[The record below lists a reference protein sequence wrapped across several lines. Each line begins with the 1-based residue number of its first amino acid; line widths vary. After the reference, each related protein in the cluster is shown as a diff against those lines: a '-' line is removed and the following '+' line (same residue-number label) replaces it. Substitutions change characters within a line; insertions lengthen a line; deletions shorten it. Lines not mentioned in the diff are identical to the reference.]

1 MDLKKFRI
9 QNYKSIV
16 DTGLCHINQNL
27 TIFAGMN
34 ESGKTSILEAIR
46 DFAQGNSVNKDAKRV
61 KGADGELLIS
71 LYFRLNEQDI
81 EHIYDELE
89 ISEEEQTPSLKD
101 FLLKNDIGITKNIKN
116 EYLIET
122 DTALYIHSLFS
133 AAYKEHYKKHRPI
146 LNKLK
151 AINELSNIDFST
163 VSNKSTY
170 SDIYDL
176 IEKIKKIINPTKII
190 VEQDATGKQIKKEVK
205 GECNISQEVMDEIN
219 VLLSQIEADEITTFG
234 YNHYEDYIDD
244 LKLNLLKIMP
254 KIIFFSSFD
263 DHLEYNVPINE
274 IDKNQINL
282 DLCNIANIDTA
293 NLKDMI
299 AEENYQGIDNYLS
312 EKSANISNVF
322 KTEWLQ
328 DEININFSSDK
339 EIIHFSINENG
350 DTAKYRADQRSK
362 GFQWFLSFYIRLN
375 TEKNRTNIILVDE
388 PGLYLHAKAQ
398 DDVLRLL
405 EKLSADDGTC
415 VLFTTHSP
423 YLIDIDKLSRV
434 LLIEKDDK
442 NGTKILK
449 AHKGANKNTLTPI
462 ITKMGF
468 DISKANFIREKNILV
483 EGISDYYYIQA
494 FKKLFNYNDFFK
506 NISIV
511 PAVGAS
517 QVPQLASF
525 CIGWGLEYVALFDND
540 TEGKRFYNEIVKNL
554 DDKASVSYIC
564 EQENCA
570 IEDLFTKKDFNNFV
584 LKYADTTNSTE
595 TQNSKFL
602 KENSIEKP
610 LIAKLFYDNINKI
623 KKNSLDEQTIENF
636 EILFEFVFEKL
647 NIKKNTKS

>member
-1 MDLKKFRI
+1 MDLKKFKI

-46 DFAQGNSVNKDAKRV
+46 DFAQGNFVNKDAKRV

-71 LYFRLNEQDI
+71 LYFRLSEQDI
-81 EHIYDELE
+81 EHIYNELE
-89 ISEEEQTPSLKD
+89 ISEEHAPFFKD

-116 EYLIET
+116 EYSIET
-122 DTALYIHSLFS
+122 DTSSYIYTFFS
-133 AAYKEHYKKHRPI
+133 ATYREYYKKHRPI

-151 AINELSNIDFST
+151 SISELSNIDFST
-163 VSNKSTY
+163 VSNKSIY
-170 SDIYDL
+170 SDIYNL
-176 IEKIKKIINPTKII
+176 LEKIKKVINPTKII
-190 VEQDATGKQIKKEVK
+190 VQQDATGKQIKKEVK
-205 GECNISQEVMDEIN
+205 DECKIPQEVIDEIN
-219 VLLSQIEADEITTFG
+219 GLLSQIEADEITTFG
-234 YNHYEDYIDD
+234 YYHYEDFIND
-244 LKLNLLKIMP
+244 LKLNILKIMP

-282 DLCNIANIDTA
+282 DLCNIASIDTT
-293 NLKDMI
+293 NLKNMI

-405 EKLSADDGTC
+405 EKLSAEDGTC

-423 YLIDIDKLSRV
+423 YLIDIDKLNRV
-434 LLIEKDDK
+434 LLVEKDDK
-442 NGTKILK
+442 SGTKILK

-494 FKKLFNYNDFFK
+494 FKKLLDYNDYFK

-525 CIGWGLEYVALFDND
+525 CIGWGLDYVALFDND
-540 TEGKRFYNEIVKNL
+540 AEGKKFYKEIVKNL
-554 DDKASVSYIC
+554 FDKASVSYIC
-564 EQENCA
+564 DNENCA
-570 IEDLFTKKDFNNFV
+570 IEDLFSNNDFNNYV
-584 LKYADTTNSTE
+584 LKYVNLINNAGSQNST
-595 TQNSKFL
+595 FL
-602 KENSIEKP
+602 KDNNIEKP

-623 KKNSLDEQTIENF
+623 KKKDIEKSTLQNF
-636 EILFEFVFEKL
+636 EKLFEFVFEKL
-647 NIKKNTKS
+647 EIKKTIKE

>member
-1 MDLKKFRI
+1 MNLKKIRI
-9 QNYKSIV
+9 QNYKSII

-27 TIFAGMN
+27 TILAGMN

-89 ISEEEQTPSLKD
+89 ISEEEQPSSFKE
-101 FLLKNDIGITKNIKN
+101 FLLKNDIGITKNVKN
-116 EYLIET
+116 EYSIEA
-122 DTALYIHSLFS
+122 DAASYIHTLFT
-133 AAYKEHYKKHRPI
+133 ATYKEYYKKHRPI
-146 LNKLK
+146 LNKLQMIK
-151 AINELSNIDFST
+151 ELSNIDFST

-176 IEKIKKIINPTKII
+176 MEKIKKIVNPTKII
-190 VEQDATGKQIKKEVK
+190 VEQDSNGKQIKKEVNA
-205 GECNISQEVMDEIN
+205 ECNIPQEVVEEIN
-219 VLLSQIEADEITTFG
+219 GLLAQIDTDEVTVFG
-234 YNHYEDYIDD
+234 YYHYEDFIGD
-244 LKLNLLKIMP
+244 LKIELLKIMP

-263 DHLEYNVPINE
+263 DHLKYNVPISE

-282 DLCNIANIDTA
+282 DLCNIASIDTS
-293 NLKDMI
+293 NLKNMI
-299 AEENYQGIDNYLS
+299 SEEDYQGIDNYLS
-312 EKSANISNVF
+312 EKSANISNIF

-398 DDVLRLL
+398 DDVLMLL
-405 EKLSADDGTC
+405 EKLSADEGTC
-415 VLFTTHSP
+415 VIFTTHSP
-423 YLIDIDKLSRV
+423 YLIDIDKLNRV

-494 FKKLFNYNDFFK
+494 FKKLLNYNDFCK

-540 TEGKRFYNEIVKNL
+540 SEGKRFYNEIVKNL

-570 IEDLFTKKDFNNFV
+570 IEDLFSKNDFNTFV
-584 LKYADTTNSTE
+584 LKYANSTNDIGL
-595 TQNSKFL
+595 QNSKFL
-602 KENSIEKP
+602 KENNIEKP

-623 KKNSLDEQTIENF
+623 KKNSLEQQTIQNF
-636 EILFEFVFEKL
+636 EMLFKFVFEKL
-647 NIKKNTKS
+647 NIKKNEKT